1 MINIAPD
8 GWGWWMVDGG
18 CGWWMWMVHV
28 IVECVLNKG

>member
-1 MINIAPD
+1 MD
-8 GWGWWMVDGG
+8 GDGGWWMVDGG